1 MDELKLQLEKELI
14 AQREQSVLDYNTR
27 IESVVDIE
35 NSSNMFDL
43 IVSTYRDEV
52 VKQDALIDLM
62 GLSLTND
69 FFREAIITREKDY
82 LSFSNSE
89 YNVHFCTTGDKTI
102 TVEYEAGSNPVK
114 VLNENPILSETEE
127 IYKKELLEK
136 LQVYIKE
143 MSFRSFK
150 KVSRHYNNSKSM
162 KKYFRTLKDC
172 NPELEKRLI
181 RELKENKSNKEI
193 NRFSL
198 DMYQLKEEKVISFL
212 NELTDLEVYSN
223 NFCKFVLRNESGS
236 RTLELEEINFK

>member
-14 AQREQSVLDYNTR
+14 AQREQSVLDYNIR

-35 NSSNMFDL
+35 NSSNMFDS
-43 IVSTYRDEV
+43 IVSTYRDKV
-52 VKQDALIDLM
+52 ATQDALIDLM

-69 FFREAIITREKDY
+69 FFREAAITREKDY

-89 YNVHFCTTGDKTI
+89 YKVHFCTIGDKTI

-114 VLNENPILSETEE
+114 ILNENPILSEKEE
-127 IYKKELLEK
+127 TYKKELIEK

-150 KVSRHYNNSKSM
+150 KVSRHYNNSKSI
-162 KKYFRTLKDC
+162 KKYFKTLKDC
-172 NPELEKRLI
+172 TPQLEKRLI

-198 DMYQLKEEKVISFL
+198 DMYQLKEEKALSFL
-212 NELTDLEVYSN
+212 NELTDLDVYLNSGW
-223 NFCKFVLRNESGS
+223 KFLLKNESGS
-236 RTLELEEINFK
+236 RVLEVEEINFK